1 MAQREKFIEYQSVG
15 RWHRVRIQV
24 QCVAV
29 GRQDRFKRRTSVFF
43 GSGTSYLQA
52 AASIDYATFWQV
64 IFGSNDVIFLKII
77 ARASHHGQ

>member
-1 MAQREKFIEYQSVG
+1 MRCAGSAAGVVTG
-15 RWHRVRIQV
+15 
-24 QCVAV
+24 
-29 GRQDRFKRRTSVFF
+29 GTDRFKRRTSFF
-43 GSGTSYLQA
+43 FCSGTSYLQA